1 MTNNIQQLQET
12 ITELQA
18 NIDMAHRMMAQI
30 SNTIQDA
37 TPTETEQE
45 EVVVAESEE
54 TIELDSKLVSLI
66 SDVTQARIDRLSEEY
81 RNRIASVEKVN
92 VSFELVLSS
101 YFHDEEVDFIMEK
114 LNFCRRISDF
124 GHMGSVYSIYKDSPE
139 HREAMKAICAMY
151 RLNVKN
157 YKEDSTQS
165 ALYTDRSI
173 VKYSTNCSD
182 CGDLAKAIIDDL
194 KSAGLTL

>member
-37 TPTETEQE
+37 IPTETEQE
-45 EVVVAESEE
+45 EVAQQE

-66 SDVTQARIDRLSEEY
+66 SDVTQARIERMSEEY
-81 RNRIASVEKVN
+81 RNRIESVEKVN

-182 CGDLAKAIIDDL
+182 CGDLAKAIVDDL

>member
-1 MTNNIQQLQET
+1 
-12 ITELQA
+12 
-18 NIDMAHRMMAQI
+18 MAHLMMAQI

-45 EVVVAESEE
+45 EEAQE
-54 TIELDSKLVSLI
+54 TIELDSRLISLI
-66 SDVTQARIDRLSEEY
+66 SDVTQARIDRMTEEY
-81 RNRIASVEKVN
+81 RNRIESVEKVN
-92 VSFELVLSS
+92 VAFEWILAE
-101 YFHDEEVDFIMEK
+101 YFSDEEVDFIMEK

-139 HREAMKAICAMY
+139 NREAMKAICAMY

-165 ALYTDRSI
+165 ALYNDRSI
-173 VKYSTNCSD
+173 VKYATNCPD
-182 CGDLAKAIIDDL
+182 CGDLAKSIVDGL

>member
-1 MTNNIQQLQET
+1 VTNNIQQLQET

-18 NIDMAHRMMAQI
+18 SIDTAHRMMAQI
-30 SNTIQDA
+30 SSTIQDA

-45 EVVVAESEE
+45 EVVEE
-54 TIELDSKLVSLI
+54 TIELDSQLVSLI
-66 SDVTQARIDRLSEEY
+66 SDVTQARIERMSEEY

-114 LNFCRRISDF
+114 LNFCRRINDF

-139 HREAMKAICAMY
+139 NREAMKAICAMY

-182 CGDLAKAIIDDL
+182 CGDLAKSIVDDL

>member
-18 NIDMAHRMMAQI
+18 NIDMAHLMMAQI

-45 EVVVAESEE
+45 EEAQE
-54 TIELDSKLVSLI
+54 TIELDSRLISLI
-66 SDVTQARIDRLSEEY
+66 SDVTQARIDRMTEEY
-81 RNRIASVEKVN
+81 RNRIESVEKVN
-92 VSFELVLSS
+92 VAFEWILAE
-101 YFHDEEVDFIMEK
+101 YFSDEEVDFIMEK

-139 HREAMKAICAMY
+139 NREAMKAICAMY

-165 ALYTDRSI
+165 ALYNDRSI
-173 VKYSTNCSD
+173 VKYATNCPD
-182 CGDLAKAIIDDL
+182 CGDLAKSIVDGL

>member
-37 TPTETEQE
+37 IPTETEQE
-45 EVVVAESEE
+45 EVVVAEAQE

-66 SDVTQARIDRLSEEY
+66 SDVTQARIDRMTEEY
-81 RNRIASVEKVN
+81 RNRIASLEKVN
-92 VSFELVLSS
+92 VSFELVLSN

-173 VKYSTNCSD
+173 VKYSTNCPD
-182 CGDLAKAIIDDL
+182 CGDLAKSIVDDL

>member
-1 MTNNIQQLQET
+1 MNNSIQQLQET

-30 SNTIQDA
+30 SNTIQDV

-45 EVVVAESEE
+45 EAQQE

-92 VSFELVLSS
+92 VSFELVLSN
-101 YFHDEEVDFIMEK
+101 YFSDEEVDFIMEK

-182 CGDLAKAIIDDL
+182 CGDLADVIVGDL